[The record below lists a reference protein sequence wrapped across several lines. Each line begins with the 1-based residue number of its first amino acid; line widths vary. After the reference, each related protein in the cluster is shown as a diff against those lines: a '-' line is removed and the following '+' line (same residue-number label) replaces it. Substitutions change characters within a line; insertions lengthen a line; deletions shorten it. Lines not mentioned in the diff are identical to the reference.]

1 MIIQLT
7 LLTHILTRRNKASA
21 NGALNHNN
29 YLQNL
34 TEPRILPR
42 INGLPRSWQK
52 NRKAQKVNYSFA
64 AAIKHTVLTIT
75 QLLLTHS
82 FTQYTS

>member
-1 MIIQLT
+1 MIRIKCS

-21 NGALNHNN
+21 NGVLNHNN

-52 NRKAQKVNYSFA
+52 NRKAQKVNHVFNSRRRR
-64 AAIKHTVLTIT
+64 IKHIVISHKSSH
-75 QLLLTHS
+75 HS
-82 FTQYTS
+82 LNYF